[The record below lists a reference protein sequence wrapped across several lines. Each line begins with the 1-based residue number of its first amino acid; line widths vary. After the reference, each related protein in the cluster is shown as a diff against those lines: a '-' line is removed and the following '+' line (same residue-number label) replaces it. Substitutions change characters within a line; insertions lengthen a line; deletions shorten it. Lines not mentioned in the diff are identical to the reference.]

1 MPLKHSVEEVVLK
14 NGARGLL
21 ISVPDTTSVHYD
33 IQFRAGNYYAKRRE
47 ISQVAHILEH
57 MSFGP
62 NARFDSVES
71 FSQEF
76 TRNGAYSNASTDSD
90 DLIYTAAAAIMEWD
104 RILELQQL
112 AITQPKY
119 PQALLDTEKG
129 NVREEII
136 GYSND
141 YARILWQRMMRQ
153 SGLNRWLDSEELLT
167 IDTVTLADINEHYK
181 RTHTLKNMHFII
193 AGDLQTHA
201 AEIIDRLE
209 HWQLPTGEPL
219 PMTKETVKAGG
230 MVHLARKDLS
240 NLNFTLLFSLNR
252 TLNRRELRAMNV
264 LTHILTDTFH
274 SRIWG
279 TARARGICYGMGSW
293 GSESSSGVSEFGL
306 GGQVSFDNADELF
319 RLMIEQL
326 KIVSTV
332 GVTEKE
338 LDEAK
343 QYRLGVLQMGLDT
356 VSSLVSWYEDIYFD
370 NGKIDH
376 VDAFPALIQGT
387 TVTEIRDLAKEFLDA
402 KLWVFGGVGNITKKA
417 LQKHYDLFAKELI
430 EG

>member
-21 ISVPDTTSVHYD
+21 ITVPGTTSVHYD
-33 IQFRAGNYYAKRRE
+33 IQFRAGNNYAKRRD

-104 RILELQQL
+104 RILDLQQL

-141 YARILWQRMMRQ
+141 HARILWQRMMRQ
-153 SGLNRWLDSEELLT
+153 SGLNRWLDSEEILT
-167 IDTVTLADINEHYK
+167 IDAVTLADIHEHYR
-181 RTHTLKNMHFII
+181 RTHTHKNMRFVI

-201 AEIIDRLE
+201 AKIIKQLE
-209 HWQLPTGEPL
+209 GWQLPTGELL
-219 PMTKETVKAGG
+219 PIAKETVKAGG
-230 MVHLARKDLS
+230 MVHLTRKDLA
-240 NLNFTLLFSLNR
+240 NLSFTLLLSLNR
-252 TLNRRELRAMNV
+252 TLSRRELRALNV
-264 LTHILTDTFH
+264 LSHILTDTFH

-279 TARARGICYGMGSW
+279 TARSRGICYGMGSW
-293 GSESSSGVSEFGL
+293 VSESSSGISELGF

-332 GVTEKE
+332 GITEKE

-356 VSSLVSWYEDIYFD
+356 VGSLVSWYEDIYFD
-370 NGKIDH
+370 NGKIDD

-402 KLWVFGGVGNITKKA
+402 KIWVFGGVGNITKKA